1 MEQLCCPRAPPTAH
15 SRLLFETVVHSDQGW
30 RGGNACRGRFLFRA
44 AHCGCRTG
52 TCATARSDGGGHASE
67 DRRRRPLW
75 PVPPRTSGARIVDG
89 ACDAYPRTSARA
101 AAVKQAGSRWP
112 PPRTRPASG
121 VPCPEVPSC
130 QFPAISV
137 AALRILSRDA
147 AAWSCKASRTAS
159 GERLHLA
166 RTKTLQNEPVLAQA
180 DSEHRQHLLVMRA
193 GSHPA

>member
-1 MEQLCCPRAPPTAH
+1 MLPPPPPAARWFDTRSASDSASRSPPSEDETASEAGVEQLCCPRAPPPAH
-15 SRLLFETVVHSDQGW
+15 SRLLVETAVHSDQGLIHG
-30 RGGNACRGRFLFRA
+30 RTSCRGRFLFRA

-121 VPCPEVPSC
+121 VPRPEVPSC
-130 QFPAISV
+130 QFPGY
-137 AALRILSRDA
+137 LSTR
-147 AAWSCKASRTAS
+147 
-159 GERLHLA
+159 
-166 RTKTLQNEPVLAQA
+166 
-180 DSEHRQHLLVMRA
+180 SED
-193 GSHPA
+193 PF